1 MQFPFNEIT
10 QLQSTAYYWT
20 KTSIIDI
27 YISGSVKKGKDVLS
41 VFRNSWEY
49 TRERSII
56 ESFYQDNKIIIQNL
70 DPFFMGCSEKLK
82 F

>member
-70 DPFFMGCSEKLK
+70 DPFFM
-82 F
+82 